1 VNVRRSAAGLTLGLA
16 LAVSGASAAFA
27 ADPTYP
33 PTTPSPTTSGVVV
46 STDAPSVADTSAE
59 VVESDA
65 LPRTGTDVL
74 EWSLAGLGLVAA
86 GAALVVVT
94 RRRGVRA

>member
-1 VNVRRSAAGLTLGLA
+1 MNVRRSAAGLTLGLA
-16 LAVSGASAAFA
+16 LVVSGASAAFA
-27 ADPTYP
+27 DATYP
-33 PTTPSPTTSGVVV
+33 PSTPSPTSSVAHV
-46 STDAPSVADTSAE
+46 SSPTVLDTDAEVSPSA
-59 VVESDA
+59 DA

-74 EWSLAGLGLVAA
+74 EWSIAGLGLVAA